1 MERKEVIAAIG
12 GCELEAE
19 TSSEKMVLY
28 LFNFLKLNNIVKETN
43 CQKHPKL
50 KPSLTQTQTTERKRG

>member
-1 MERKEVIAAIG
+1 MIAAIG

-28 LFNFLKLNNIVKETN
+28 LFNFLKINKAQLNNIVKETN

-50 KPSLTQTQTTERKRG
+50 KPTLTQTQTTERKRG